1 MSHRSLAKSLLL
13 ASRRVRQ
20 ACRALP
26 ESARGVP
33 CLYRSLSISLLAA
46 GVLTGCGGTRELY
59 VDRPKTETEALKP
72 LPGSNGVDG
81 DEYYVQFVSAFEY
94 QGEAD
99 WKAGCSDFGG
109 GYSKGGTTSLLLFQV
124 ANESLRYRRE
134 TPALAFRSASGRCD
148 ISLEAKKV
156 YLTPWMR
163 LDSGKD
169 TQIDYSFVASDSGGF
184 DLGRIGADMNV
195 ASNVLALSGVGTG
208 VALMGKAA
216 SGWMMNSAQSQSGQ
230 AEQPA
235 RQRRETR
242 SLPPAVGFGPGGA
255 GLGRTAFKVYEI
267 AHSRLNPL
275 PADPELVGELKIQA
289 DVKSSLLL
297 KTAANGLPDAR
308 DLSLEELWRAQ
319 IQTGAGL
326 IGLEQFIERAEHPE
340 RPNLRPD
347 WNNYRETEVAC
358 RKLKVAMKDLGFD
371 RFDRDAVLYYF
382 LDKNPEWKNYNV
394 AAPGVLAGDIAFGQL
409 QRYRERGFVGCLAA
423 GDYETMK
430 RMGLQTNGPEDWNAM
445 LAQAKEKDA
454 YLGAIRSL
462 ERQLT
467 AAVKAPNAGEMERQL
482 FPLIA
487 AGPNETGKL
496 LLQNHLGDFG
506 LERILNTG
514 VMPGEGMTVAAA
526 QLAQILSSLKITE
539 LSCAHPA
546 FEQGRAL
553 PNVAILLF
561 ATAPDSPLAKGGA
574 LEFEYQGAK
583 IARLAIQSPSLRDFR
598 QNVQSRPEIGDCRI
612 DPGWLERLR

>member
-1 MSHRSLAKSLLL
+1 MPFIDPTEIEKHPKMPYRSLATLLL
-13 ASRRVRQ
+13 AASF
-20 ACRALP
+20 
-26 ESARGVP
+26 
-33 CLYRSLSISLLAA
+33 
-46 GVLTGCGGTRELY
+46 LTACGGARELY
-59 VDRPKTETEALKP
+59 VDRPKTATETLKP
-72 LPGSNGVDG
+72 LPGASNVDG
-81 DEYYVQFVSAFEY
+81 DEFYVQFVSEFEY

-99 WKAGCSDFGG
+99 RQAGCSDFGG

-124 ANESLRYRRE
+124 SNETLRYRRE
-134 TPALAFRSASGRCD
+134 TPALAFQSASGRCD

-184 DLGRIGADMNV
+184 DLGRIGADVNV

-208 VALMGKAA
+208 VALMGKVA
-216 SGWMMNSAQSQSGQ
+216 SGWMMSSAQQAPATAQ
-230 AEQPA
+230 AEPA

-242 SLPPAVGFGPGGA
+242 SLPPAVSLGAGGA

-267 AHSRLNPL
+267 AQSKLNPL
-275 PADPELVGELKIQA
+275 PAEPELIGELKIQA

-308 DLSLEELWRAQ
+308 DLSLDELWRAQ
-319 IQTGAGL
+319 IQTGNGL
-326 IGLEQFIERAEHPE
+326 VGLEQFIDRAEHPA
-340 RPNLRPD
+340 RPNLQPD
-347 WNNYRETEVAC
+347 WSNYREVEIAC

-371 RFDRDAVLYYF
+371 RYDRDAVLYYF
-382 LDKNPEWKNYNV
+382 LDKNPEWKNYNI
-394 AAPGVLAGDIAFGQL
+394 AAPNALGDDLPYSQL
-409 QRYRERGFVGCLAA
+409 QRYRERNFAGCLAA
-423 GDYETMK
+423 DDYETMK
-430 RMGLQTNGPEDWNAM
+430 SMGLPVNGAGDWNAM
-445 LAQAKEKDA
+445 LGQAKEKDA
-454 YLGAIRSL
+454 YFAAIRSL

-467 AAVKAPNAGEMERQL
+467 AAIKTPNANEMERQL

-487 AGPNETGKL
+487 AGPNGAGKA

-514 VMPGEGMTVAAA
+514 IMPGEGLTVTAA
-526 QLAQILSSLKITE
+526 QLAQILSSLKIAD

-574 LEFEYQGAK
+574 LEFEFQGAR
-583 IARLAIQSPSLRDFR
+583 ISRLAIQSPSLRDFK
-598 QNVQSRPEIGDCRI
+598 QNVRSRPEIGDCRI
-612 DPGWLERLR
+612 EPSWLERL